1 MSDLK
6 REPQS
11 DRLTRL
17 EAVVESLSSDVRT
30 LADGVRSISSQQG
43 RPNWNM
49 LGVFSTVVIAL
60 VGALLL
66 GPISNN
72 AASISKI
79 EAELQTSIQREIER
93 NNRLEREM
101 GGVLKVDEL
110 FQLGKLKL
118 D

>member
-1 MSDLK
+1 MGDLPP
-6 REPQS
+6 ES
-11 DRLTRL
+11 DRLTRI
-17 EAVVESLSSDVRT
+17 EAVVERLEIVVGK
-30 LADGVRSISSQQG
+30 LADKDG

-49 LGVFSTVVIAL
+49 LGVFTTVTIAL

-66 GPISNN
+66 GPIANN
-72 AASISKI
+72 EK
-79 EAELQTSIQREIER
+79 ELDNLGAELHASIQREIDR

-101 GGVLKVDEL
+101 GAVLKVDEL